1 MESAEWAVKTRG
13 MNTARTV
20 KKRRMKYSPDSEKQK
35 NEIQEMNYS
44 PEPTRGS
51 GLLNYA
57 KADIRNPL
65 HYLVKRFFYLYYTP

>member
-1 MESAEWAVKTRG
+1 MGSENQRNE
-13 MNTARTV
+13 
-20 KKRRMKYSPDSEKQK
+20 YSPDSEKQE

>member
-1 MESAEWAVKTRG
+1 MKY
-13 MNTARTV
+13 
-20 KKRRMKYSPDSEKQK
+20 RRMKYRRMK
-35 NEIQEMNYS
+35 YS

-65 HYLVKRFFYLYYTP
+65 RYSVKRFFYLCCIP

>member
-1 MESAEWAVKTRG
+1 MESAERAVKTRG
-13 MNTARTV
+13 M
-20 KKRRMKYSPDSEKQK
+20 K
-35 NEIQEMNYS
+35 YS

-65 HYLVKRFFYLYYTP
+65 RYSVKRFFYLCCIP

>member
-13 MNTARTV
+13 MN
-20 KKRRMKYSPDSEKQK
+20 YSPGSENQR
-35 NEIQEMNYS
+35 NEIQEMKYS

-65 HYLVKRFFYLYYTP
+65 RYSVKRFFYLCCIP